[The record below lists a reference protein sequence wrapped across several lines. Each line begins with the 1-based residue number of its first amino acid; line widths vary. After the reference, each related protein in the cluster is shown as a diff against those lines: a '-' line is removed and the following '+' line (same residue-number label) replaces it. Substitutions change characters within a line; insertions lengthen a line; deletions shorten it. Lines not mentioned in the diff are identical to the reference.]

1 MSRVHGCTEAT
12 IFRTNGQV
20 ICSLHNLHFRHPW
33 RSYVAGAWMHR
44 SDDIQ
49 DEWYASMDAQ

>member
-1 MSRVHGCTEAT
+1 MKNNKKALPFPSGLFYIQDE
-12 IFRTNGQV
+12 
-20 ICSLHNLHFRHPW
+20 W
-33 RSYVAGAWMHR
+33 YVAGAWMHR